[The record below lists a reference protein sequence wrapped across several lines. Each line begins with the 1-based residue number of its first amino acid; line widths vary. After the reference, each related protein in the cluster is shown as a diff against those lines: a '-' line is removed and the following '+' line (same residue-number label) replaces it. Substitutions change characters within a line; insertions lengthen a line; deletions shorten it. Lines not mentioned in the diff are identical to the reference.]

1 MSLKEQIVNLEKE
14 IKDKIEQLNSL
25 KEEDKKEEE
34 IRKKKY
40 ILPKTDN
47 YFFVDFN
54 YTNGKFTAQ
63 KQSPYNS
70 LDEENFYNSG
80 NYFSDK
86 DKLLAEQLSYRYNY
100 LLKLSVYKR
109 VLEPNTALSF
119 GIWTPVYDN
128 EKHSWIP
135 KKEVNRIESFEAIY
149 FTQKEHCQEICDI
162 FNLKGIV

>member
-54 YTNGKFTAQ
+54 YTNGEFTAQ

-109 VLEPNTALSF
+109 IIEPDETLDYGNYIIVYEKERGYFPFQLAQSFKIPNTIRFITSE
-119 GIWTPVYDN
+119 N
-128 EKHSWIP
+128 
-135 KKEVNRIESFEAIY
+135 
-149 FTQKEHCQEICDI
+149 CQEVCNIL
-162 FNLKGIV
+162 NLKGIV

>member
-1 MSLKEQIVNLEKE
+1 MDLKEQIVNLEKE
-14 IKDKIEQLNSL
+14 IRNKIEQLNFL

-40 ILPKTDN
+40 ILPKTDS
-47 YFFVDFN
+47 YSFVDFD

-63 KQSPYNS
+63 KFPHYSS
-70 LDEENFYNSG
+70 DEEMFYNSG

-86 DKLLAEQLSYRYNY
+86 DRLLAEYLSYKYNY

-109 VLEPNTALSF
+109 VLEPESDFSL
-119 GIWTPVYDN
+119 GIWTPVYSN

-135 KKEVNRIESFEAIY
+135 LKQMNGIESFEAIY
-149 FTQKEHCQEICDI
+149 FTQKEHCQEVCDI